1 MSYLIQDSKDGKAKV
16 LLSGGTAACEIE
28 GARQH
33 ASGKSD
39 LVVICDRRGKV
50 AEFSGDYALNKKR
63 REASQARQAKSMEQ
77 RNAESALAAAA
88 ANQATADAALAKAQA
103 NADEAASFSK
113 EKAAAAKAAGK
124 AESPINSKKA
134 AKKSPAKKAA
144 TKAAPINPN

>member
-16 LLSGGTAACEIE
+16 LLSGGTGACEIE

-50 AEFSGDYALNKKR
+50 AEFSGNYAYNKKR
-63 REASQARQAKSMEQ
+63 REASAARQARTMEE
-77 RNAESALAAAA
+77 RNAESAARAAE

-103 NADEAASFSK
+103 RADEAASFSK
-113 EKAAAAKAAGK
+113 EKAAAAKAAATTNQPK
-124 AESPINSKKA
+124 KKA
-134 AKKSPAKKAA
+134 AKKKAA
-144 TKAAPINPN
+144 SNS

>member
-39 LVVICDRRGKV
+39 LVVLCDRRGKV

-77 RNAESALAAAA
+77 RNAESALVAAT

-103 NADEAASFSK
+103 SADEAAQFAK
-113 EKAAAAKAAGK
+113 EKAAAAKAAATPATTQPK
-124 AESPINSKKA
+124 KKA
-134 AKKSPAKKAA
+134 AKKKAA
-144 TKAAPINPN
+144 SNS

>member
-16 LLSGGTAACEIE
+16 LLSGGTGACEIE

-63 REASQARQAKSMEQ
+63 REASAARQARTMEE
-77 RNAESALAAAA
+77 RNAESAARAAE

-103 NADEAASFSK
+103 RADEAASFSK
-113 EKAAAAKAAGK
+113 EKAAAAKAAATTNQPK
-124 AESPINSKKA
+124 KKA
-134 AKKSPAKKAA
+134 AKKKAA
-144 TKAAPINPN
+144 SNS

>member
-1 MSYLIQDSKDGKAKV
+1 MSYLIQGSKDGKAKV

-50 AEFSGDYALNKKR
+50 AEFCGDYALNLKR
-63 REASQARQAKSMEQ
+63 RTASKERQARSTEE
-77 RNAESALAAAA
+77 RNAESAQRAAE

-103 NADEAASFSK
+103 YADEAAKAS
-113 EKAAAAKAAGK
+113 EQTAAAAKAAK
-124 AESPINSKKA
+124 AAATSSTKKA
-134 AKKSPAKKAA
+134 AKKKTA
-144 TKAAPINPN
+144 TINS

>member
-16 LLSGGTAACEIE
+16 LLSGGTGACEIE

-50 AEFSGDYALNKKR
+50 AEFCGDYALNLKR
-63 REASQARQAKSMEQ
+63 RTASKERQARSTEE
-77 RNAESALAAAA
+77 RNAESAQRAAE

-103 NADEAASFSK
+103 NADEAAKAS
-113 EKAAAAKAAGK
+113 EQTAAAAKAAK
-124 AESPINSKKA
+124 AATTSSTKKA
-134 AKKSPAKKAA
+134 AKKKTA
-144 TKAAPINPN
+144 TINS